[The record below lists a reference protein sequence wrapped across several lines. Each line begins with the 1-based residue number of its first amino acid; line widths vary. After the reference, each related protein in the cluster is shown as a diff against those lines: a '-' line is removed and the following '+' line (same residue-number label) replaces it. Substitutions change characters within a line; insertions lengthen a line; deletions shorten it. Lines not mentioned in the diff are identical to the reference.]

1 MINEEL
7 DMSLEREGYLHD
19 YIAAGLVGVAVGL
32 SLFGAVVFYMIQ
44 FAAFSQWG
52 NVIALGIVSGLFGY
66 TSGGFVSG
74 YLNFRL
80 HKTEGTPMEGLGIGF
95 VTFVVHLI
103 VTLFSFVALAAVSG
117 GAAGTIMTV
126 WGISLGFALIFYL
139 LGGYISGMLEHRTIS
154 MPVFLLFKGRSIPPP
169 PPTPGAQTC
178 PTCGGPLRYIE
189 QYQRW
194 YCNKE
199 KKYV

>member
-1 MINEEL
+1 
-7 DMSLEREGYLHD
+7 MSLEREGYLHD
-19 YIAAGLVGVAVGL
+19 YIAAGLVGVAVGM
-32 SLFGAVVFYMIQ
+32 SLFGAVVYAMVNYAIL
-44 FAAFSQWG
+44 SQWG

-80 HKTEGTPMEGLGIGF
+80 HKTEGTPMESLGIGF
-95 VTFVVHLI
+95 VTFIVHLI
-103 VTLFSFVALAAVSG
+103 MTLFLFITLATVSSTADSVMAVW
-117 GAAGTIMTV
+117 A
-126 WGISLGFALIFYL
+126 ISIPFALIFYV
-139 LGGYISGMLEHRTIS
+139 LGGYISGMLEQRKVS
-154 MPVFLLFKGRSIPPP
+154 MPSFLLLKSMHVPPP
-169 PPTPGAQTC
+169 PPPPGTTQTC

-194 YCNKE
+194 YCDRE